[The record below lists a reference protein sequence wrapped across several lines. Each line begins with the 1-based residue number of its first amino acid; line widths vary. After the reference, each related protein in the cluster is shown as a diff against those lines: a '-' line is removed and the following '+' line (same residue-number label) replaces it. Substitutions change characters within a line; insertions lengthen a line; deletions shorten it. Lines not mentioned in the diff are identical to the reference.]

1 MERGGSPAE
10 TLGIDRAR
18 TFAERQAVRQHAGF
32 TAAYPIAEIAVRAQ
46 ASNLVWHQVA
56 DIVRTAEMCRGAGCT
71 RKDMNDGLLVGATGI
86 DRVEGRIGHAERLG
100 VRRRNVDQIVVD
112 GGNQQVVARRGRFP
126 GHHRQPP
133 VGPHSRLSG
142 TQRANRIRQIVS
154 GDRRKVGGVFEPRRP
169 QIRIDVEDR
178 RCACRD
184 GEDEMHRGDFL
195 ERILRALNGFVII
208 DVVDVDFAVGILPHL
223 GMVAILIIYMI
234 LACLYE
240 SFLHPLT
247 IIAGLPSAA
256 FGGLLVLWV
265 MGYSLDLYGFVGLF
279 MLIGIV
285 KKNAI
290 MVVDFALEA
299 EAKGKSPLDAA
310 IEGSIVRFRP
320 IMMTTIAAI
329 AGMTPIAIGFGAE
342 GESRQPLGL
351 AVAGGLLLSQFVT
364 LYLTPVVYSYL
375 GNLQHWLNRRNK
387 KKRELLG
394 IPS

>member
-1 MERGGSPAE
+1 
-10 TLGIDRAR
+10 
-18 TFAERQAVRQHAGF
+18 
-32 TAAYPIAEIAVRAQ
+32 
-46 ASNLVWHQVA
+46 
-56 DIVRTAEMCRGAGCT
+56 
-71 RKDMNDGLLVGATGI
+71 
-86 DRVEGRIGHAERLG
+86 
-100 VRRRNVDQIVVD
+100 
-112 GGNQQVVARRGRFP
+112 
-126 GHHRQPP
+126 
-133 VGPHSRLSG
+133 
-142 TQRANRIRQIVS
+142 
-154 GDRRKVGGVFEPRRP
+154 
-169 QIRIDVEDR
+169 
-178 RCACRD
+178 
-184 GEDEMHRGDFL
+184 
-195 ERILRALNGFVII
+195 
-208 DVVDVDFAVGILPHL
+208 
-223 GMVAILIIYMI
+223 MI